1 MTFKR
6 AFIIFGFTY
15 LQAKD
20 KATRMKKILFV
31 LSAAIMAMTV
41 GNFANSQTYTATADP
56 QKIAAGTT
64 MAKAFHDSAHVYAA
78 AGLYHEAAAFECKAL
93 DCYERIGMYNS
104 DYASI
109 MNDLALYLYFT
120 GNLTEAFEIGEQATI
135 MLGETAKENPVDYL
149 MSLSNMIIYNYAL
162 GNFHDVINIGENSLD
177 AIKAVLGENDESY
190 ANLLTFISQ
199 SYFITGDIGKAS
211 SASAEAVGIFRTNG
225 VTNTDNY
232 ASALIIHAQCDIN
245 NGNYD
250 NARILANEVVKIQ
263 KDLNNLDGTCY
274 ALALNVLSQC
284 SSLDGGY
291 DEAILLTKEAIG
303 VIENAD
309 SDNTAIYATLL
320 LNLSGYE
327 LLSGNYKDAAELSK
341 KSLDL
346 IEQTSG
352 TDNLSY
358 AIALKNLA
366 LSYNSTGNYKDAA
379 KLAEQAADI
388 FENHNYIK
396 NPNYVE
402 SLNTIAL
409 NYCVQGD
416 YKSSADIASKALD
429 ILQETGLTANLN
441 YPLSL
446 NITALCH
453 YALGDYNSAISLG
466 AEALKISEK
475 YYGEDNVNNALSY
488 SVLSQG
494 YLSAGDYV
502 KAIEYANKVIGLL
515 GTDHVFSAIALNVI
529 AQYNYVTGEYGKALS
544 IGSEALLLAEKYYGK
559 DNPNNTP
566 YINNMSIY
574 NAAMGNYSEAI
585 KFGHEALELTKES
598 IGYNNIQYALCCNNL
613 ALCYLYTGN
622 VQNAIK
628 FGAEALD
635 VSKKHMAANGTVQ
648 SLFLNN
654 LSQYNQCMGEYAEA
668 QRQAEEALKVFKNEG
683 YYDNAFVD
691 YGMLLSNLAMCNYL
705 NDNYNEALEYGLKA
719 LEHVSK
725 KGAGFNQIY
734 NVTALQLMAM
744 IYCPF
749 DDVDNIVRY
758 TTEATDKTNRLIL
771 SNFKYLTGYERGN
784 FWHRYNYWYENF
796 LPNIAYKIRDKK
808 LMSTLYDGMLLS
820 KGILLNSEIE
830 MSRLL
835 LESGDTTVVSLYE
848 QMRANRNIVS
858 KQREDIA
865 MKSTSMNDSIKTFAM
880 QYADSLERVADMQE
894 RELVERSKVYGDYT
908 RNLAIDWQDV
918 KRHLNAG
925 DIAIE
930 FLEVPVTNDSIVYA
944 ALTLRQDYDFPHFIK
959 LFGKHELSDLNES
972 LYFSSPILYNMIW
985 QPLSSELEGVENVYF
1000 SSAGELHRIAIEY
1013 APQNESTMF
1022 NELYNAYR
1030 LSSTRQLAV
1039 AHDVI
1044 NEPIN
1049 ASLYGG
1055 LRYDATPTAI
1065 AIDDNNNI
1073 IDNSRYADFILQPT
1087 PDSLISKNV
1096 YIPDLPGTKKEVEEV
1111 YSLMNDM
1118 GMEADIFTDTLGT
1131 EASFKAL
1138 SGKRRNTILIATHG
1152 FYGKNEPDNNTMPPM
1167 MILDNNRYVEDKA
1180 MTRSGLLFAGAAN
1193 AWQIPDMA
1201 NNGILTAQEV
1211 AGLDLRGLDMCVL
1224 SACETGM
1231 GKITG
1236 EGVYGLQRGFKK
1248 AGAKTLLVSLRK
1260 VYDDATRILM
1270 TEFYRNYLSGKS
1282 KIESIKAAQQ
1292 FLRNYIDPDTDI
1304 KSSGGD
1310 AITPYAEPVFWAYF
1324 ILVDAL

>member
-635 VSKKHMAANGTVQ
+635 VSKK
-648 SLFLNN
+648 
-654 LSQYNQCMGEYAEA
+654 
-668 QRQAEEALKVFKNEG
+668 
-683 YYDNAFVD
+683 
-691 YGMLLSNLAMCNYL
+691 
-705 NDNYNEALEYGLKA
+705 
-719 LEHVSK
+719 
-725 KGAGFNQIY
+725 GAGFNQIY

-744 IYCPF
+744 IYCSF

-771 SNFKYLTGYERGN
+771 PNFKYLTGYERGN
-784 FWHRYNYWYENF
+784 FWNRYKYWYEYF

-808 LMSTLYDGMLLS
+808 LMSALYDGMLLS

-865 MKSTSMNDSIKTFAM
+865 MKSASMNDSIKTFAM
-880 QYADSLERVADMQE
+880 QYADSLERMADMQE

-925 DIAIE
+925 EIAIE

-985 QPLSSELEGVENVYF
+985 QPLSSELEGVKNVYF
-1000 SSAGELHRIAIEY
+1000 SPAGELHRIAIEY

-1030 LSSTRQLAV
+1030 LSSTRRLAV

-1231 GKITG
+1231 GEITG

-1282 KIESIKAAQQ
+1282 KIESLKAAQQ

>member
-1 MTFKR
+1 MPLKR

-15 LQAKD
+15 LQVKD
-20 KATRMKKILFV
+20 KTTRMKKFLFI

-41 GNFANSQTYTATADP
+41 GNFANSQTYRATAS
-56 QKIAAGTT
+56 QRKAASDT
-64 MAKAFHDSAHVYAA
+64 
-78 AGLYHEAAAFECKAL
+78 AL
-93 DCYERIGMYNS
+93 
-104 DYASI
+104 
-109 MNDLALYLYFT
+109 
-120 GNLTEAFEIGEQATI
+120 
-135 MLGETAKENPVDYL
+135 V
-149 MSLSNMIIYNYAL
+149 
-162 GNFHDVINIGENSLD
+162 NFHSV
-177 AIKAVLGENDESY
+177 AITEEDTLESMRAVLGENDVSY
-190 ANLLTFISQ
+190 ANLLVHK
-199 SYFITGDIGKAS
+199 SYSYLNTGDIDKA
-211 SASAEAVGIFRTNG
+211 AATSAEAVRIYKANG
-225 VTNTDNY
+225 VANTEDY
-232 ASALIIHAQCDIN
+232 ATALIIHAQCDIYN
-245 NGNYD
+245 SNYA
-250 NARILANEVVKIQ
+250 NACFLANEVVEMQ
-263 KDLNNLDGTCY
+263 EDLNLENTIY
-274 ALALNVLSQC
+274 ALELNVLAQC
-284 SSLDGGY
+284 CAIEGEY
-291 DEAILLTKEAIG
+291 DVAKALGEEAIN
-303 VIENAD
+303 VID
-309 SDNTAIYATLL
+309 VSDNTSFYAALL
-320 LNLSGYE
+320 LNLSAYE
-327 LLSGNYKDAAELSK
+327 LSSGNFKSSAKLSENA
-341 KSLDL
+341 LEL
-346 IEQTSG
+346 IELTSG
-352 TDNLSY
+352 TNSLDY

-366 LSYNSTGNYKDAA
+366 LSLDSMGNYKDAA
-379 KLAEQAADI
+379 KLAEQAVGI
-388 FENHNYIK
+388 FENYNYIK
-396 NPNYVE
+396 NPNYAE
-402 SLNTIAL
+402 MLNVIAL
-409 NYCVQGD
+409 NRYITGD
-416 YKSSADIASKALD
+416 YKTSASMASKALGV
-429 ILQETGLTANLN
+429 LEETDAAANPN

-446 NITALCH
+446 NILALCR

-466 AEALKISEK
+466 SEALKISEQ
-475 YYGEDNVNNALSY
+475 YYGAYHVNNVLSY
-488 SVLSQG
+488 YVLAQV
-494 YLSAGDYV
+494 YLYV
-502 KAIEYANKVIGLL
+502 GNYGKAIEYANKTIGLA
-515 GTDHVFSAIALNVI
+515 GTDHIFSAMALNVI

-544 IGSEALLLAEKYYGK
+544 IGTDAMFLAEKYYGK
-559 DNPNNTP
+559 DNPNNTTF
-566 YINNMSIY
+566 INNMSIY

-585 KFGHEALELTKES
+585 KW
-598 IGYNNIQYALCCNNL
+598 
-613 ALCYLYTGN
+613 
-622 VQNAIK
+622 
-628 FGAEALD
+628 GAEAI
-635 VSKKHMAANGTVQ
+635 KTAN
-648 SLFLNN
+648 
-654 LSQYNQCMGEYAEA
+654 
-668 QRQAEEALKVFKNEG
+668 KNEG
-683 YYDNAFVD
+683 YYDNALIN
-691 YGMLLSNLAMCNYL
+691 YGMLLSNLAMCCYL
-705 NDNYNEALEYGLKA
+705 NGNYSDALEYGLKA
-719 LEHVSK
+719 LENIDNQ
-725 KGAGFNQIY
+725 GDGFNLGN
-734 NVTALQLMAM
+734 NVIALQQAAM
-744 IYCPF
+744 FYTPF
-749 DDVDNIVRY
+749 NDFDNIVGY
-758 TTEATDKTNRLIL
+758 SLKASENTKQLVL

-784 FWHRYNYWYENF
+784 FWNRYKYWYEYF
-796 LPNIAYKIRDKK
+796 LPNAVYRIRDEKLMRIAY
-808 LMSTLYDGMLLS
+808 DGALFS
-820 KGILLNSEIE
+820 KGILLNSDIE

-959 LFGKHELSDLNES
+959 LFSKHELSDLNES

-1152 FYGKNEPDNNTMPPM
+1152 FYGKNEPDNNNMPPM

-1224 SACETGM
+1224 SACDTGM
-1231 GKITG
+1231 GEITG

-1260 VYDDATRILM
+1260 VYDDATRILI

-1282 KIESIKAAQQ
+1282 KTESLEIAQRY
-1292 FLRNYIDPDTDI
+1292 LRSYEETVAV
-1304 KSSGGD
+1304 GGCVKVVR
-1310 AITPYAEPVFWAYF
+1310 PYANPIYWAYF

>member
-1 MTFKR
+1 M
-6 AFIIFGFTY
+6 
-15 LQAKD
+15 
-20 KATRMKKILFV
+20 
-31 LSAAIMAMTV
+31 SAAIMVMTV
-41 GNFANSQTYTATADP
+41 GNFANSQTHPTIADP
-56 QKIAAGTT
+56 QKIAADTT
-64 MAKAFHDSAHVYAA
+64 IAKAFHDSAHIYAT
-78 AGLYHEAAAFECKAL
+78 AGLYHEAVAFECKAL
-93 DCYERIGMYNS
+93 DCYERIGMHNS

-109 MNDLALYLYFT
+109 MSDLALYLYFT
-120 GNLTEAFEIGEQATI
+120 GNLTEAFEIGNQATI

-162 GNFHDVINIGENSLD
+162 GNFNDVINIGENSLD

-199 SYFITGDIGKAS
+199 SYFITGDIDKAS
-211 SASAEAVGIFRTNG
+211 STSYEAIGIFKANN
-225 VTNTDNY
+225 VTNTYNY

-245 NGNYD
+245 KGNYI

-263 KDLNNLDGTCY
+263 EGLNNLDGTCY

-284 SSLDGGY
+284 CSLEGKY
-291 DEAILLTKEAIG
+291 DEASLLVKEAIDA
-303 VIENAD
+303 IENAD
-309 SDNTAIYATLL
+309 GDNTAIYAALL

-327 LLSGNYKDAAELSK
+327 ISLGNYKDAAELSK

-346 IEQTSG
+346 IELTSG
-352 TDNLSY
+352 TDNLNY

-366 LSYNSTGNYKDAA
+366 LSYSVTGNYKDAV
-379 KLAEQAADI
+379 KLAEQSANI
-388 FENHNYIK
+388 FENNNYTK
-396 NPNYVE
+396 NTNYVE
-402 SLNTIAL
+402 SLNAMAL
-409 NYCVQGD
+409 NYCATGN
-416 YKSSADIASKALD
+416 YELSTDIASKAID
-429 ILQETGLTANLN
+429 ILKETGTTANPN
-441 YPLSL
+441 YQLSL
-446 NITALCH
+446 NIIALCC
-453 YALGDYNSAISLG
+453 YYLGDYNSVISLG
-466 AEALKISEK
+466 TEALKISEK

-494 YLSAGDYV
+494 YLSVGDYV

-515 GTDHVFSAIALNVI
+515 GTDHVFSTIALNVI

-544 IGSEALLLAEKYYGK
+544 IGTDVMLLAERYYGK

-585 KFGHEALELTKES
+585 KWGTEAIKTVNKAVGKNTL
-598 IGYNNIQYALCCNNL
+598 QYALCCNNL

-628 FGAEALD
+628 FGTEALD
-635 VSKKHMAANGTVQ
+635 VSKKYLAANGTVQ

-654 LSQYNQCMGEYAEA
+654 LSQFHQCVGEYAEA
-668 QRQAEEALKVFKNEG
+668 QRLSEEALKAFKNEG
-683 YYDNAFVD
+683 YYNNAIID
-691 YGMLLSNLAMCNYL
+691 YGMLLCNLAMCHYL

-719 LEHVSK
+719 LDHVSK
-725 KGAGFNQIY
+725 KGAGFNQNY
-734 NVTALQLMAM
+734 NVTVLQLIAM

-749 DDVDNIVRY
+749 DDFGNIVRY

-771 SNFKYLTGYERGN
+771 SNFKYLTSHERGN
-784 FWHRYNYWYENF
+784 FWYRYNYWYENF
-796 LPNIAYKIRDKK
+796 LPNIAYKIHDKK
-808 LMSTLYDGMLLS
+808 LMSALYDGMLLS

-848 QMRANRNIVS
+848 QMRVNRNIVS

-865 MKSTSMNDSIKTFAM
+865 MKSTSMSDTIKTLAM

-908 RNLAIDWQDV
+908 RNLAINWQDV
-918 KRHLNAG
+918 KRHLKPG

-944 ALTLRQDYDFPHFIK
+944 ALTLRQDYDFPHFIE

-972 LYFSSPILYNMIW
+972 LYFSSPILYDMIW
-985 QPLSSELEGVENVYF
+985 QPLASELKGVKNVYF
-1000 SSAGELHRIAIEY
+1000 SPAGELHRIAIEY
-1013 APQNESTMF
+1013 APQNESTVF

-1030 LSSTRQLAV
+1030 LSSTRQLTV
-1039 AHDVI
+1039 AHDVMT
-1044 NEPIN
+1044 EPIN

-1065 AIDDNNNI
+1065 AIDNNNNI
-1073 IDNSRYADFILQPT
+1073 IDNAGSRYADFILQPT
-1087 PDSLISKNV
+1087 PDSLISKNL

-1118 GMEADIFTDTLGT
+1118 GMDADIFTDTLGT

-1138 SGKRRNTILIATHG
+1138 SGKQRNTILIATHG
-1152 FYGKNEPDNNTMPPM
+1152 FYGKNEPDNNILPPM
-1167 MILDNNRYVEDKA
+1167 ITLDNNRYVEDKA

-1231 GKITG
+1231 GEITG

-1282 KIESIKAAQQ
+1282 KIESLKAAQQ

-1310 AITPYAEPVFWAYF
+1310 AITPYAEPEFWAYF